1 MSLSIIILI
10 LYASL
15 IDRPTTIRSQFPSLA
30 TYRHLT
36 TSEPTLRCTCSK
48 IITSYS
54 KFISLAPTYHPV
66 CLSPFV
72 ISLPDPY
79 YFLYSQVEN
88 VNWGMRL
95 GTFDF
100 RIASASLL
108 SMFQTFC
115 SVSHELVDDLLKA
128 FLNKGYVN
136 ALLTREDE
144 LIARAQS
151 FIITFQEQT
160 PRSFNRLL
168 QLIQDTTRGN
178 QLLPASYTNSN
189 ITTDSNNSI
198 EIEWISPLKE
208 NCSCITST
216 DSCVISFND
225 FCDRVQLGNGGS
237 CFPTRTGWITID
249 GLKIGCYIIEGTLR
263 TTLECLYRP
272 SCIQVIFRQI
282 SITYPDEVVEQLLT
296 IPPPAAGARFQ
307 INTTL
312 REIMKELMIEKW
324 NSTVNYDGYFDEC
337 KPDVCIYTRMTKFDI
352 AATITVVVGLLG
364 GISVILKLLI
374 PFFVGFL
381 WRNEQLRVTAWVQ
394 EGKQGW
400 QLFLLV

>member
-1 MSLSIIILI
+1 MIILI

-15 IDRPTTIRSQFPSLA
+15 IDRPMTVRISSPSLA
-30 TYRHLT
+30 IYRHLA
-36 TSEPTLRCTCSK
+36 SGEPTLRCTCTK
-48 IITSYS
+48 IITGYS

-66 CLSPFV
+66 CSSPFV

-79 YFLYSQVEN
+79 YFLYSN
-88 VNWGMRL
+88 VDNVHWPMRL

-108 SMFQTFC
+108 SIFQTFC
-115 SVSHELVDDLLKA
+115 SVSHELVEDLLKT

-144 LIARAQS
+144 FIARAQS
-151 FIITFQEQT
+151 FITTFQGQT

-178 QLLPASYTNSN
+178 QLLPASYTNSD
-189 ITTDSNNSI
+189 ITIDSNTSI

-208 NCSCITST
+208 NCSCVTSM
-216 DSCVISFND
+216 DSCAISFND
-225 FCDRVQLGNGGS
+225 FCDRFQLGNGGS
-237 CFPTRTGWITID
+237 CFPTETGWVTID

-263 TTLECLYRP
+263 TTLECLYSP
-272 SCIQVIFRQI
+272 PCIQVIFRQI

-296 IPPPAAGARFQ
+296 IPPPATDSRFQ
-307 INTTL
+307 MDTTL

-324 NSTVNYDGYFDEC
+324 NSTVNYDGYFEEC
-337 KPDVCIYTRMTKFDI
+337 KPDVCIYTRMIKFDI
-352 AATITVVVGLLG
+352 AATITIVVGLIG
-364 GISVILKLLI
+364 GISVILKLLV
-374 PFFVGFL
+374 PFFVGFI
-381 WRNEQLRVTAWVQ
+381 WRNEQLRVATWMQ
-394 EGKQGW
+394 DGKQG
-400 QLFLLV
+400 